1 MNTEWGHVARRFERF
16 IAGLTPSDADF
27 EAAEANAAAVAGAL
41 RAAFRPLDTL
51 LAGGFP
57 GAGDSDYVLTGGVG
71 KRTAVNPLTAVDM
84 LYVLP
89 TALRHRARPGIE
101 AGPEHAF
108 ALMDEIKAAIVARF
122 PGSEIKDGAWLVV
135 RFDHGPDVRLLPVF
149 PFGGAAETAATS
161 GYLVGRPFNSD
172 DDDEA
177 APGESWRLTNP
188 AAERGLLAEADRIS
202 GEKATHLIRMLK
214 AWRRTHGLPIP
225 SIALDVLVTEF
236 VHIWNY
242 QRRSHLFYDW
252 MIRDCFFWLC
262 YQGGRR
268 LRLPGTGER
277 LALGEQWLA
286 SADRMYALAREACR
300 LERDNQDAAAVA
312 CWRDIFGADYA
323 RSPADAGTADTDW
336 SGRGNV
342 VRMPSAS

>member
-89 TALRHRARPGIE
+89 TALRHRAL
-101 AGPEHAF
+101 A
-108 ALMDEIKAAIVARF
+108 
-122 PGSEIKDGAWLVV
+122 V
-135 RFDHGPDVRLLPVF
+135 RFDHGPNVRLLPVF
-149 PFGGAAETAATS
+149 PFGAAAEAAATS

-242 QRRSHLFYDW
+242 QRRNHLFYDW

-277 LALGEQWLA
+277 LALGDQWLA